1 MKQLHPTFHDSLLHP
16 YSGTPP
22 QAPPP
27 VEIDGQLEYEVDQIL
42 QHRSHR
48 GRIQYLVRWKGYK
61 AEDDTWQDES
71 DLENAAQKLEEY
83 KQLKGL

>member
-1 MKQLHPTFHDSLLHP
+1 MKQLHPTFHASLLRP

-42 QHRSHR
+42 QHRSYR
-48 GRIQYLVRWKGYK
+48 GHTQYLVRWKGYK
-61 AEDDTWQDES
+61 AEDDTWQDAS
-71 DLENAAQKLEEY
+71 DLENAACKLEEY
-83 KQLKGL
+83 K